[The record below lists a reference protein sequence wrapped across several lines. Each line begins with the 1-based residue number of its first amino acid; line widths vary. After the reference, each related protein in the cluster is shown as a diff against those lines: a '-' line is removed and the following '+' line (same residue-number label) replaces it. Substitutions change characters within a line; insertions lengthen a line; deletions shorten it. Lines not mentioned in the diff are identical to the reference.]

1 VGAGGM
7 LTDLAVSLKPMP
19 FRAHEGSDFGSHSF
33 RSRAPLWHLALQ
45 PNGYFLYSF
54 PPSLFFGG
62 VALTRRP
69 FGDAPQI
76 VLRKRRTQ
84 FQLGHLS
91 PIPNETWPRRTLNAS
106 WSSIAV
112 VTLHFRRAGRGIPL
126 HARPLA
132 GQLIF

>member
-1 VGAGGM
+1 M

-19 FRAHEGSDFGSHSF
+19 FRAQEGSDFGSHSF
-33 RSRAPLWHLALQ
+33 RSRAPLWHLAFQ
-45 PNGYFLYSF
+45 PNSYFLYSF

-84 FQLGHLS
+84 FQLAHLS
-91 PIPNETWPRRTLNAS
+91 SIPMKHETGSRISAAYSARDGQAYPA
-106 WSSIAV
+106 
-112 VTLHFRRAGRGIPL
+112 LHFTFGALVVESHFRPAL
-126 HARPLA
+126 SHAN
-132 GQLIF
+132 